1 MEKLY
6 TRKGFGF
13 ITVVVD
19 LIIIYA
25 STFFVYFLFR
35 DTLEAFDSNF
45 YAFIAIAPYIGLFY
59 LILNQIFELDR
70 PKDFTFTSV
79 AYSVILAIG
88 CLFLITMALSFLTR
102 ELAYPRS
109 VLVVSSILQI
119 ILLTGWHLF
128 VNRRFLRENL
138 QQKILIVGY
147 EKSRYLAYKLL
158 RSKGMW
164 SKVER
169 IHKPDS
175 PDLYNCIKSADVIFL
190 SEDVDEIKK
199 QEIAKYCITKH
210 KTIFYEPKTPE
221 ILLFNTSFTQIDDV
235 PVLRINH
242 LLLGRG
248 NRLFKRAIDLFLCS
262 IAAIVFFIPM
272 IVISLC
278 LKLGGGSV
286 IYKQE
291 RITRGGKSFFIYKFR
306 TMIENAEAA
315 SGPTLAQQADNRITK
330 FGNIMRATRLDEL
343 PQIFNILKGEMSIV
357 GPRPERPFFVEQF
370 KAEIPEYALRH
381 RVKAGLTGLA
391 QIQGK
396 YNTGVKE
403 KLKYD
408 LLYINGY
415 SLAWDIKLI
424 MQTLGI
430 LLKKSSTEGVATI
443 NYEEEVDKLFNEGE
457 NDKNKDEEPLKD

>member
-1 MEKLY
+1 MERLY

-35 DTLEAFDSNF
+35 DTLEAFESNL
-45 YAFIAIAPYIGLFY
+45 YAFIAMSPYIGLFY

-79 AYSVILAIG
+79 AYSVTLAIG
-88 CLFLITMALSFLTR
+88 SLFLITMALSFLTR

-109 VLVVSSILQI
+109 VLVASSVLQI

-128 VNRRFLRENL
+128 VNRKFLKENL

-164 SKVER
+164 SKVES

-175 PDLYNCIKSADVIFL
+175 PDIYNYIKLADVIFL

-199 QEIAKYCITKH
+199 QEITKYCIAEH

-221 ILLFNTSFTQIDDV
+221 ILLFNTSFAQIDDV

-248 NRLFKRAIDLFLCS
+248 NRIFKRSIDLFLCS
-262 IAAIVFFIPM
+262 IAAIIFFIPM
-272 IVISLC
+272 IVIALC

-291 RITRGGKSFFIYKFR
+291 RITRGGKPFFIYKFR

-315 SGPTLAQQADNRITK
+315 SGPTLAQQVDNRITK
-330 FGNIMRATRLDEL
+330 LGNILRATRLDEL
-343 PQIFNILKGEMSIV
+343 PQIYNILKGEMSIV

-370 KAEIPEYALRH
+370 KAEIPEYAFRH

-430 LLKKSSTEGVATI
+430 LLKKSSTEGVGTV

-457 NDKNKDEEPLKD
+457 SSENKDKQL